1 MATKRKVTAKSKA
14 KIKAKIN
21 TKNRQLAL
29 DAAKSKFMEQHLY
42 TGDDKIIVGSTPV
55 PQNIG
60 FSVGQTLV
68 SKTMSE
74 DDLFPSL
81 EIEHSVYDK
90 IQYWIDKTNIEV
102 SGLGRVVYDAEHHVW
117 RVVSAYLVDQVN
129 SAADTTLD
137 AEAIGRLM
145 FETKDDPGQ
154 LNWWWHSHHDMDV
167 FWSSTDIAAIEEL
180 GQHGFFTATVF
191 NKRRQS
197 LSCAYQNV
205 PFRMFSNELD
215 FEVLSRT
222 ANKEWDDEFDEK
234 VKEKVWVASKK
245 KEDSAP
251 RTFWYNN
258 ELFTID
264 EDDEGA
270 DHLPVSLL
278 EQIRDDENEY
288 DPETGSPFLDE
299 NDDPHSEATWDGSK
313 YGL

>member
-1 MATKRKVTAKSKA
+1 MANKRKTTAKGKA
-14 KIKAKIN
+14 KAKIN
-21 TKNRQLAL
+21 TKTRQLAL
-29 DAAKSKFMEQHLY
+29 DAVERGKTKVMGLAPL
-42 TGDDKIIVGSTPV
+42 

-60 FSVGQTLV
+60 FSVAPV
-68 SKTMSE
+68 SKTVRSE

-102 SGLGRVVYDAEHHVW
+102 SGLGRIVYDAENHVW

-180 GQHGFFTATVF
+180 GEHGFFTATVF
-191 NKRRQS
+191 NKKRES

-215 FEVLSRT
+215 FEVLGRA
-222 ANKEWDDEFDEK
+222 ANKEWDEEFDEK
-234 VKEKVWVASKK
+234 VKEKVWVPGPVKK
-245 KEDSAP
+245 KGALE
-251 RTFWYNN
+251 TFWYKD

-264 EDDEGA
+264 ENGQVTEEDEDDE
-270 DHLPVSLL
+270 D
-278 EQIRDDENEY
+278 NY
-288 DPETGSPFLDE
+288 DPETDGPFLGE
-299 NDDPHSEATWDGSK
+299 NDDPHSETSYDGSRW
-313 YGL
+313 GI

>member
-1 MATKRKVTAKSKA
+1 MANKRKTTAKTKA
-14 KIKAKIN
+14 KVKIN
-21 TKNRQLAL
+21 AKNRQLAI
-29 DAAKSKFMEQHLY
+29 DAVERGKTKVMGLAPL
-42 TGDDKIIVGSTPV
+42 

-60 FSVGQTLV
+60 FSVAP
-68 SKTMSE
+68 SKPVKSE
-74 DDLFPSL
+74 GDLFPSL

-102 SGLGRVVYDAEHHVW
+102 SGLGRIIYDAECHVW

-129 SAADTTLD
+129 SAADTELN

-222 ANKEWDDEFDEK
+222 ANKEWDNEFDEK
-234 VKEKVWVASKK
+234 VKEKVWVAGAKK
-245 KEDSAP
+245 KGEPAP

-264 EDDEGA
+264 EDDEDTDIAAIEEGFFT
-270 DHLPVSLL
+270 
-278 EQIRDDENEY
+278 EY

>member
-14 KIKAKIN
+14 KAKTKLAEAQEHCEQVN

-29 DAAKSKFMEQHLY
+29 DAVERGKAKVMELA
-42 TGDDKIIVGSTPV
+42 PL

-60 FSVGQTLV
+60 FSVAP
-68 SKTMSE
+68 SKPVKSE

-102 SGLGRVVYDAEHHVW
+102 SGLGRIIYDAECHVW

-129 SAADTTLD
+129 SAADTELN

-251 RTFWYNN
+251 RKFWYNN

-264 EDDEGA
+264 EDDERQCSMA
-270 DHLPVSLL
+270 SLL
-278 EQIRDDENEY
+278 EQIRDDEDEY